1 MLRLMFL
8 GQILSMLYYG
18 TLDNRNILSAS
29 FELKRLVA
37 LLTNDW
43 STFPAVPPWVRWFK
57 TRRVSQGPR
66 FCGRAMHRLSGAA
79 G

>member
-1 MLRLMFL
+1 MLWLMFL
-8 GQILSMLYYG
+8 GQILSMLYCG

-57 TRRVSQGPR
+57 PAGCHKDHASAD
-66 FCGRAMHRLSGAA
+66 GRCTG
-79 G
+79 